1 MSPRATPK
9 ISVLIADDAK
19 EDRYLLK
26 ASITDHAPRLQ
37 IVGEVVDGEQ
47 LKEYLSG
54 KGKYADREQHPF
66 PDLLFLDLRMPGMDG
81 FAVLEWLQ
89 KHPFPRLKIAV
100 RTDSSGFAYK
110 SEALALG
117 ASHFFAKQSTMEEL
131 AEMVKAL
138 QSELLGDEE
147 KTGKGSADKRH
158 HRGA

>member
-1 MSPRATPK
+1 MSSSAPPK
-9 ISVLIADDAK
+9 IFVLIADDAK

-26 ASITDHAPRLQ
+26 SAITDHAPRFR
-37 IVGEVVDGEQ
+37 IVGELVDGGQ
-47 LKEYLSG
+47 LIEYLSG
-54 KGKYADREQHPF
+54 KGNYADRDQHPF

-89 KHPFPRLKIAV
+89 KHPFPRLKIVV

-117 ASHFFAKQSTMEEL
+117 ASHFFPKQSTMKEL

-138 QSELLGDEE
+138 QHELLDSK
-147 KTGKGSADKRH
+147 KTKGKQQPDS
-158 HRGA
+158 

>member
-1 MSPRATPK
+1 MSSNAPHK

-26 ASITDHAPRLQ
+26 TAITEYAPHLQ

-54 KGKYADREQHPF
+54 KGKYADRDQHPF

-89 KHPFPRLKIAV
+89 KHPFPRLKIVV

-117 ASHFFAKQSTMEEL
+117 ASHFFPKQSSMEEL
-131 AEMVKAL
+131 AEMVKSL
-138 QSELLGDEE
+138 QQELLA
-147 KTGKGSADKRH
+147 GKKNKSKGPSDGQPRH
-158 HRGA
+158 GA